1 MNLGKE
7 TTTKEIMGCAC
18 SSDSSSA
25 NNNKS
30 IRLVHLNGH
39 IEEFNYP
46 VTVCEVTTI
55 SPNHF
60 VCTPAQLLSD
70 YSKPL
75 MPNTPLK
82 PGQVYFLLPFSVL
95 STVSPEDFIPVVKKL
110 VSIARSKRFKTES
123 KSKSSSCRS
132 PASSHCQLPAEKNVT
147 GEQGII
153 GLAGPMQ
160 KSTKSRIWKP
170 ILATIRERS
179 FNRRSESDL
188 QEKS

>member
-1 MNLGKE
+1 
-7 TTTKEIMGCAC
+7 MGCAY
-18 SSDSSSA
+18 SSDSSSV

-46 VTVCEVTTI
+46 VTVCEVTTV

-82 PGQVYFLLPFSVL
+82 PGQVYFLLPISVFE
-95 STVSPEDFIPVVKKL
+95 SAVSPEDFKPVVKKL
-110 VSIARSKRFKTES
+110 VNIARSKRFKTES
-123 KSKSSSCRS
+123 KSC
-132 PASSHCQLPAEKNVT
+132 HCQLPAEKNVT
-147 GEQGII
+147 EEQGII

>member
-110 VSIARSKRFKTES
+110 VNIARGKRFKTES

-132 PASSHCQLPAEKNVT
+132 PVSSHSE
-147 GEQGII
+147 EQGII